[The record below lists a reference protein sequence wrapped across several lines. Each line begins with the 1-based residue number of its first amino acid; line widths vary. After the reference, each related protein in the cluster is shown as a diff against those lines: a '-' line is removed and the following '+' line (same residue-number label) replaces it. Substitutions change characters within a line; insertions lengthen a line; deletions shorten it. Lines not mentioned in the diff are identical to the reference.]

1 MEEDEREQEKM
12 AIISAAEKKDG
23 EAAMGQACAR
33 DAARVHVAS
42 LCLHC

>member
-1 MEEDEREQEKM
+1 MEEDEREQEKV
-12 AIISAAEKKDG
+12 ASIPAAEKKDG